1 MNIWR
6 NRTWPALL
14 LRVALL
20 SACPGDSQTLN
31 TTRSV
36 ALDLLQVTPPANSGT
51 NADLD
56 VHLTVQRT
64 VTGKFSVA
72 RLPVSFTGRK
82 IHTDLFKMFV
92 NGKSRGVVAIKRI

>member
-20 SACPGDSQTLN
+20 SACQIDPQTLN

-36 ALDLLQVTPPANSGT
+36 ALNLLQVTPPAS
-51 NADLD
+51 ADLE

-64 VTGKFSVA
+64 
-72 RLPVSFTGRK
+72 
-82 IHTDLFKMFV
+82 
-92 NGKSRGVVAIKRI
+92 